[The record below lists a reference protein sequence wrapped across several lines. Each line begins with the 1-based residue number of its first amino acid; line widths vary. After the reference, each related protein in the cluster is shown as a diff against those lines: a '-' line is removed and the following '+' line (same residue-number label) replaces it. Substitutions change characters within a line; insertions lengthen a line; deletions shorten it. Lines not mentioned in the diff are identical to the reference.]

1 MKIVVTG
8 GSGFVG
14 KRLQL
19 VEPDWIYLSSE
30 DVDLLSLED
39 CLRVFEEHSPDAVI
53 HLAGKVGGIKDNS
66 EKPAEFFYQNIIMNA
81 NVVHAAY
88 LSGVKRLLAS
98 LSTCAF
104 PDSAWPYPF
113 KEEAL
118 FAGPPAKTNFPYG
131 FSKRALYTQICAY
144 RDQYNLNYTTF
155 SPSNLYGPGDYFDE
169 QKSHFVAAM
178 IRRMHEAGDG
188 ESVEF
193 WGTGHPLRQQLY
205 VDDLAKAI
213 PLLLDLHDGDFPI
226 IVAPDENLSV
236 REMILIFDSIIKKNL
251 KISFNGKLDGQF
263 RKDGCNDKFMHLI
276 PDFKFTPFEEGIR
289 KTYEWYTA

>member
-39 CLRVFEEHSPDAVI
+39 CLRVFEEHSPDAVV

-98 LSTCAF
+98 LST
-104 PDSAWPYPF
+104 
-113 KEEAL
+113 
-118 FAGPPAKTNFPYG
+118 
-131 FSKRALYTQICAY
+131 
-144 RDQYNLNYTTF
+144 
-155 SPSNLYGPGDYFDE
+155 
-169 QKSHFVAAM
+169 
-178 IRRMHEAGDG
+178 
-188 ESVEF
+188 
-193 WGTGHPLRQQLY
+193 
-205 VDDLAKAI
+205 
-213 PLLLDLHDGDFPI
+213 
-226 IVAPDENLSV
+226 LS
-236 REMILIFDSIIKKNL
+236 LIHI
-251 KISFNGKLDGQF
+251 
-263 RKDGCNDKFMHLI
+263 
-276 PDFKFTPFEEGIR
+276 
-289 KTYEWYTA
+289 